1 MGIIS
6 PANLSPTEKELFWMR
21 HALKLAKKAQ
31 EQGEVPV
38 GAVIIANDKIIAEGW
53 NKTIQLHDPTAHAE
67 IVAIRQAGQIKQNY
81 RLVNLTM
88 FVTLEPCPMC
98 AGALVH
104 SRLKNII
111 IAAKDPRTGC
121 AGSLMNLLQHNDLNH
136 QLNVKVGVLA
146 TEASQLISDFFK
158 KKREFNK

>member
-6 PANLSPTEKELFWMR
+6 PANLSSTEKELFWMQ